1 MRCLIRTKGAGLIL
15 ALALAV
21 AVPGALL
28 GQEEGEETPSLTLN
42 EFRQRLKE
50 NKKYLEEAKKRGNAG
65 DAAGME
71 TALENYERGVEG
83 LDRALSTGR
92 FEGNVYER
100 EKAFYRVQ
108 KATQKHGEVLGNLLE
123 SGKIPEQ
130 ARPHV
135 EHAMQVSQKGH
146 ETALANLQQA
156 RAQRRQH
163 EAARLGR
170 AMHGSGAGLPA
181 ARTDVL
187 PGDRCLA
194 PRWGC
199 IGGGRAPDNLIL
211 NQSIMRSGS
220 TLPLLVL
227 HGPSMPS
234 LRPPPSKFGSDLEG
248 MAGGFRS
255 IAGSNNSS

>member
-1 MRCLIRTKGAGLIL
+1 MRWLIRTKRAGLIL
-15 ALALAV
+15 ALAL

-28 GQEEGEETPSLTLN
+28 GQEEGEETASLTLN

-83 LDRALSTGR
+83 LDRALRGG

-108 KATQKHGEVLGNLLE
+108 KATQKYGEVLGNLLE

-135 EHAMQVSQKGH
+135 EHAMQVSQKGR

-170 AMHGSGAGLPA
+170 AMHGSGAG
-181 ARTDVL
+181 
-187 PGDRCLA
+187 G
-194 PRWGC
+194 PRGKD
-199 IGGGRAPDNLIL
+199 G
-211 NQSIMRSGS
+211 
-220 TLPLLVL
+220 
-227 HGPSMPS
+227 
-234 LRPPPSKFGSDLEG
+234 RPPG
-248 MAGGFRS
+248 
-255 IAGSNNSS
+255 